1 MEPGGLQS
9 MGPQR
14 VGHDLVTKTQ
24 NVKNHE
30 NIMKDQNRND
40 RDRRES
46 RVNIGRWIYNFYSWS
61 IRNYF

>member
-1 MEPGGLQS
+1 
-9 MGPQR
+9 MGSQR